1 MDGRSG
7 RGKMKINRG
16 LSPLPRLCR
25 KMEYS
30 NGIVYEPITP
40 EDFLRLCDEDEL
52 EYFKAIIIVLQ
63 GIASLERQAGSKN
76 KR

>member
-1 MDGRSG
+1 
-7 RGKMKINRG
+7 
-16 LSPLPRLCR
+16 
-25 KMEYS
+25 MEYS